1 MEVVLLQSAQADLLE
16 IYSQRGEASYH
27 VIDRSLERIRL
38 MPEIAPVYHGHFHR
52 KLVRGTPFGI
62 FYAIAGTRIIVSFIL
77 DLRQDPSVIERRLSS
92 GR

>member
-1 MEVVLLQSAQADLLE
+1 MEIVLLQSAQADLLE
-16 IYSQRGEASYH
+16 IYSQRGEDSYH
-27 VIDRSLERIRL
+27 VIDRSLERVRL
-38 MPEIAPVYHGHFHR
+38 MPEIAPVYHGNFHR

-62 FYAIAGTRIIVSFIL
+62 VYAIVGTRIMVSFIL

>member
-1 MEVVLLQSAQADLLE
+1 MEIVLLQSAQADLLE
-16 IYSQRGEASYH
+16 IYSQHGEASYH

-38 MPEIAPVYHGHFHR
+38 MPGIAPIYHGRFHR
-52 KLVRGTPFGI
+52 KIVRGTTYGI
-62 FYAIAGTRIIVSFIL
+62 FYAIVGERIIVSFVL

>member
-16 IYSQRGEASYH
+16 IYTLHGEASYH
-27 VIDRSLERIRL
+27 VIDRSMERIRL
-38 MPEIAPVYHGHFHR
+38 MPEIAPIYHGRFHR
-52 KLVRGTPFGI
+52 KVVRGTPFGI
-62 FYAIAGTRIIVSFIL
+62 FYAIVGKRIIVSFVL